1 MKQFKTI
8 LAFELKTFMK
18 SKAFVGVTLFLV
30 AALAIVMFIP
40 RIADAFSSEDQ
51 GDASDGGAIGYEG
64 VMLILADTEAE
75 SVAYATAFG
84 AAFPNYDVHVATESI
99 DAVKEKIVEGDIEC
113 AFHITSPTSYTYYV
127 DNLSMYDENYLIA
140 DGILQNAYRISQMVE
155 HGIPIESAVE
165 ILSTTVESENVSL
178 GVDQMQNF
186 FYAYIMIFAL
196 YIVILLYGQMITM
209 NVATEK
215 SSRAMELLITSAN
228 PTSMMFGKVIAS
240 CIAGLTQLIAVFGSA
255 LLFYNINREYWTD
268 FEMADMFFDIPPEL
282 LGFMLIFFLL
292 GFFIYAFLF
301 GAVGSTV
308 SKLEEVNT
316 AVTPLM
322 MAFVFM
328 FIICMTA
335 MTSGT
340 VDSMLMKVCSFIPF
354 TSPMAMFTRIALSTV
369 PVHEIVISIA
379 ILAVSVFGV
388 GVLSAKIYRLGVL
401 MYGNPPKL
409 GKLIKQVIFKK

>member
-8 LAFELKTFMK
+8 LAFELKTFVK
-18 SKAFVGVTLFLV
+18 SKAFVGITLFLV
-30 AALAIVMFIP
+30 CALALVMFFP
-40 RIADAFSSEDQ
+40 RISSSF
-51 GDASDGGAIGYEG
+51 GDDGDLGEIIEGGGDGGI
-64 VMLILADTEAE
+64 MLILADDEQEAT
-75 SVAYATAFG
+75 AYATAFD
-84 AAFPNYDVHVATESI
+84 AAFPDYEVHVATESLDEI
-99 DAVKEKIVEGDIEC
+99 KEKIVSGEVES
-113 AFHITSPTSYTYYV
+113 AFHIISPTKYTYYV
-127 DNLSMYDENYLIA
+127 NNLSMYDQNQLIA
-140 DGILQNAYRISQMVE
+140 DEVLQNAYRIGAMVE
-155 HGIPIESAVE
+155 NGIEIEKAVE
-165 ILSTTVESENVSL
+165 ILSLQIESENISL

-255 LLFYNINREYWTD
+255 ILFYNLNREYWTD
-268 FEMADMFFDIPPEL
+268 FDMAEMLFDIPPEL

-292 GFFIYAFLF
+292 GFFIYAFMF

-328 FIICMTA
+328 FIICMTS

-340 VDSMLMKVCSFIPF
+340 VDSTLMRVCSFIPF

-369 PVHEIVISIA
+369 PVYEIVISIA
-379 ILAVSVFGV
+379 ILVVSVFGV
-388 GVLSAKIYRLGVL
+388 GVLAAKIYRLGVL

-409 GKLIKQVIFKK
+409 GKLIKQVLIKK